1 MNVSITTRIKVRD
14 DIYKKKRKE
23 KREKNFRN
31 TNRCNELSDL
41 LKCISQSRVSDSAS
55 RLTETLMSSRI
66 VKLFFFASIER
77 ILHSLRMQD

>member
-14 DIYKKKRKE
+14 DIYKKKEKE
-23 KREKNFRN
+23 KEKKNFRN

-41 LKCISQSRVSDSAS
+41 LKCIPQSRVSDSAS